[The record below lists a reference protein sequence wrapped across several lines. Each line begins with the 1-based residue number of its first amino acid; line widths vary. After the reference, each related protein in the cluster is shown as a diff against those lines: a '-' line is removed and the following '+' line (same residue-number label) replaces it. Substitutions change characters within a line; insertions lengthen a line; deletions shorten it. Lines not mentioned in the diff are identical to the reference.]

1 MTLIIKQVVIRGEVL
16 SDSGKYVQDSG
27 LSYEKVK
34 ELISKAKKE
43 IEQEYQE
50 KISEMIENTSVR

>member
-1 MTLIIKQVVIRGEVL
+1 MTLIIKQLVIRGEVL
-16 SDSGKYVQDSG
+16 PDSGKYAQDTG

-34 ELISKAKKE
+34 ELINKAKKE

-50 KISEMIENTSVR
+50 KISEMIENTTVR